1 LSAIAFPSSRARH
14 TQRGL
19 DGACLTEGRLT
30 LFGSIGIR
38 NGRLVF
44 FPWRLRRHSS
54 RNKKASAHGRPPL
67 RFGLF
72 RCGPIAPGLIDSHRG
87 RDGRGP
93 SKKRNRTMATIG
105 SFTASENGFSG
116 TIKTLN
122 LNVKAKIVRVE
133 RTSEDAPDFRVLAG
147 NVEFGA
153 GWQKQA
159 RETER
164 DYISVKLDDPSFPAP
179 IYATLTE
186 VQGQEGLQLIWS
198 RNTRR

>member
-1 LSAIAFPSSRARH
+1 LRAHDVDLIASGEAGNQYRGIVAGRATPNVAMPFLSMGAWHVQS
-14 TQRGL
+14 GL

-44 FPWRLRRHSS
+44 FPWRLHRHSS

-93 SKKRNRTMATIG
+93 SN
-105 SFTASENGFSG
+105 
-116 TIKTLN
+116 
-122 LNVKAKIVRVE
+122 
-133 RTSEDAPDFRVLAG
+133 
-147 NVEFGA
+147 
-153 GWQKQA
+153 
-159 RETER
+159 
-164 DYISVKLDDPSFPAP
+164 
-179 IYATLTE
+179 
-186 VQGQEGLQLIWS
+186 
-198 RNTRR
+198 

>member
-1 LSAIAFPSSRARH
+1 MTGH
-14 TQRGL
+14 E
-19 DGACLTEGRLT
+19 GAPV
-30 LFGSIGIR
+30 S
-38 NGRLVF
+38 
-44 FPWRLRRHSS
+44 RHSS
-54 RNKKASAHGRPPL
+54 RDKKALANGRPPL
-67 RFGLF
+67 RFGPVGA
-72 RCGPIAPGLIDSHRG
+72 RRPPPVSSTAIEAAMGAARATEGLTS
-87 RDGRGP
+87 
-93 SKKRNRTMATIG
+93 MATIG

-133 RTSEDAPDFRVLAG
+133 RSSEDAPDFRVLAG

-198 RNTRR
+198 RSTRR